1 MNFKFAARLLALAG
15 LASLTS
21 CVDDGYDLS
30 DVDSTSRFTVEDL
43 VVPINIDEL
52 TLKDVISFDDDSKI
66 QPVTI
71 DGKTFYALTQDGDFS
86 SDPISIAAIHADAPH
101 INSVSDVLDIIGDV
115 FNAPQR
121 IGAKAGENWLKQSY
135 KIDNLSTELSYEV
148 NNVDESII
156 KLESIATNDIKF
168 GLVLDASSV
177 SSMFNVSFQNLEI
190 QLPKG
195 LSVSPSIGSYDAA
208 KGIWSIPQLD
218 LTGSQIEIS
227 LTASRVDLEANGCHI
242 EPDRTLYL
250 NSNLGVKSG
259 VLTLALRDLSEI
271 TFPTSVNF
279 VLHFI
284 VSDIDARSF
293 SGEIEY
299 KLDGMDIAPV
309 NLSDIPSFLEG
320 PETEIGLANPQIY
333 LQVNNPVAGD
343 KLMCRTGISLTPM
356 YDGSDVKKS
365 YMPDNGAI
373 TIGYNAGVDGP
384 YNFVMAPMN
393 EGLDIP
399 ADFATSLQFVQF
411 SGLRDILKADQA
423 AGQQG
428 LPDNIGISLI
438 DPMIPQQHITDFT
451 LGRTLPGVKGK
462 YELVAPLALT
472 NGSSIVYSDIDIGW
486 SGEIENLT
494 VEKLK
499 VTLNVTNNCP
509 AAIELVAYPL
519 DRNGNRIGNV
529 EVKSSLIDAE
539 SSSQEVVIELNGEV
553 KGMNGIEYVAT
564 AYAGASEVALSPDMT
579 IELSNIRAVVSGY
592 FEKEF

>member
-30 DVDSTSRFTVEDL
+30 DVDTTSRFTVENL
-43 VVPINIDEL
+43 VVPVNIDEL
-52 TLKDVISFDDDSKI
+52 TLKDVITFDDDSKI

-71 DGKTFYALTQDGDFS
+71 DGKTFYALTQDGDFT

-101 INSVSDVLDIIGDV
+101 INSVSDVLDILDDV
-115 FNAPQR
+115 VPAPKRSAKAPQD
-121 IGAKAGENWLKQSY
+121 WLTQSY
-135 KIDNLSTELSYEV
+135 KIDNLSTELKYEV
-148 NNVDESII
+148 KNVDESII

-168 GLVLDASSV
+168 GLVLDASAV
-177 SSMFNVSFQNLEI
+177 SSIFNVSFQNLEI

-195 LSVSPSIGSYDAA
+195 LSVSPSIGSYDATE
-208 KGIWSIPQLD
+208 GIWSIPQLD
-218 LTGSQIEIS
+218 VTGNEVEIS

-250 NSNLGVKSG
+250 NSDLGVKSG
-259 VLTLALRDLSEI
+259 VLTLAIRDMSQI
-271 TFPTSVNF
+271 TFPTSVHF

-284 VSDIDARSF
+284 VSDIDAKAF
-293 SGEIEY
+293 SGVIEY
-299 KLDGMDIAPV
+299 KLNGMDIDPV
-309 NLSDIPSFLEG
+309 NLTDIPSFLEG

-343 KLMCRTGISLTPM
+343 KLECSTGISLTPM

-393 EGLDIP
+393 EGLNKP
-399 ADFATSLQFVQF
+399 ADFASSLQFVQF
-411 SGLRDILKADQA
+411 TGLRDILKADRA

-428 LPDNIGISLI
+428 LPDHIGISLI
-438 DPMIPQQHITDFT
+438 DPMIPQQHITDFA

-472 NGSSIVYSDIDIGW
+472 NGSTIVYSDRETGWGSDI
-486 SGEIENLT
+486 EDIT
-494 VEKLK
+494 VEKLRI
-499 VTLNVTNNCP
+499 TLTVTNNCP
-509 AAIELVAYPL
+509 VGVELAAYPL
-519 DRNGNRIGNV
+519 DKNGNRIGNV
-529 EVKSSLIDAE
+529 EVKSTFIEADTSN
-539 SSSQEVVIELNGEV
+539 QEVTIELSGEV
-553 KGMNGIEYVAT
+553 KGLDGVEYVAT
-564 AYAGASEVALSPDMT
+564 ANAGASEIALSPDMSIT
-579 IELSNIRAVVSGY
+579 LGNIRAVVSGY
-592 FEKEF
+592 FEKEL